1 MLFLI
6 IAESPLNFKENF
18 QMGSKIEG
26 SIYRVWAMA
35 PNDHISIRRDDGNHF
50 QPLDA
55 GQGLAGKLKQGDR
68 VELVLGE
75 GAVALH
81 VRGNGEECGTEE
93 FAWLETEVDVESLP
107 ATWTSTF
114 GEELGHLIQ
123 IHGNVEIK
131 KLV

>member
-1 MLFLI
+1 
-6 IAESPLNFKENF
+6 
-18 QMGSKIEG
+18 MGSKIEG
-26 SIYRVWAMA
+26 TIYRVWAQA

-93 FAWLETEVDVESLP
+93 FAWLETEVDVESSARLRGRV
-107 ATWTSTF
+107 TF
-114 GEELGHLIQ
+114 WRGARAFDFKFTVMLI
-123 IHGNVEIK
+123 
-131 KLV
+131 